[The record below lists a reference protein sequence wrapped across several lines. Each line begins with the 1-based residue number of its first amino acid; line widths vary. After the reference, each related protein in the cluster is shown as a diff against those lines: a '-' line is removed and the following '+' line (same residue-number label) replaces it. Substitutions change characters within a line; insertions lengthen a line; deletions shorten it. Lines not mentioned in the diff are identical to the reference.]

1 MANKPQ
7 VVSPLDVATIKPETP
22 QMEQYLAAGY
32 PGMTVAKAKAIIAE
46 RKQNPAAWPYEMLEK
61 AQAFLEAYSAR
72 PQVISPYVG
81 EAKVNRA
88 RADANAA

>member
-1 MANKPQ
+1 MANKSQ
-7 VVSPLDVATIKPETP
+7 AASALDVATIKPETP
-22 QMEQYLAAGY
+22 QMELYLAAGY
-32 PGMTVAKAKAIIAE
+32 PGMTVAKAKTIIAE

-72 PQVISPYVG
+72 PQVISPDRG
-81 EAKVNRA
+81 SAKVARA

>member
-1 MANKPQ
+1 MTPEPKK
-7 VVSPLDVATIKPETP
+7 VETP
-22 QMEQYLAAGY
+22 EEVVERIFRHQPVSELQKQCLQ
-32 PGMTVAKAKAIIAE
+32 PFIENAIIAE